1 MRAARSLIRVALIAG
16 ATFTVLAGLLFIAVN
31 KGWLTPWMEN
41 LAVQVSW
48 WTTLLGV
55 QHRLSGTDIM
65 LSTRTLRITMDCTAA
80 YIMAIYIALIVAYP
94 FTLRLKGAALLIGLP
109 VIYVANLVRLVV
121 IAAISDHS
129 SAQVFTLT
137 HDYLFEVAMV
147 LVVLALWV
155 TWLDFAR
162 TNRFSADS
170 LWFWATVVLLS
181 VVIGVA
187 ISTLKT
193 GLQPPYDFT
202 GALWLAPALAL
213 IVAARGASLRSKLA
227 FVSWGV
233 VGFAALSL
241 LFEFS
246 GAENVVWH
254 RVPTTLAPFLTL
266 TVLFTAFMIGWP
278 VAMVILFVGRHP
290 ERLWKSPSSTADEP
304 VTSAS

>member
-1 MRAARSLIRVALIAG
+1 VALIAV
-16 ATFTVLAGLLFIAVN
+16 ATFSVLAGFLFIAVN

-41 LAVQVSW
+41 LAAQVSW
-48 WTTLLGV
+48 WLDLFGE
-55 QHRLSGTDIM
+55 QHTLSGADIM

-94 FTLRLKGAALLIGLP
+94 FTLRLKAAALLIGLP
-109 VIYVANLVRLVV
+109 VIYVANLVRLVLIGLV
-121 IAAISDHS
+121 SNHASPK
-129 SAQVFTLT
+129 VFTVV

-147 LVVLALWV
+147 VVVLVLWA

-187 ISTLKT
+187 ISILKM
-193 GLQPPYDFT
+193 GLKPPYDLT

-213 IVAARGASLRSKLA
+213 ILAARGASWRRKLA

-233 VGFAALSL
+233 LGFALVSL
-241 LFEFS
+241 LLELS
-246 GAENVVWH
+246 GIEDVVWH
-254 RVPTTLAPFLTL
+254 RVSAAFPPFIAL

-278 VAMVILFVGRHP
+278 LVMVILFVGRHP
-290 ERLWKSPSSTADEP
+290 ERLWTSPSSTTDELAP
-304 VTSAS
+304 TAH